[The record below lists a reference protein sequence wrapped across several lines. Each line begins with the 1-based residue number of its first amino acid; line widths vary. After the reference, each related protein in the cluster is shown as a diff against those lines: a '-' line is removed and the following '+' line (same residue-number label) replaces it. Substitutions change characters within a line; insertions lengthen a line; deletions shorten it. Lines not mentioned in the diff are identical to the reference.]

1 MSESSRAQAPRA
13 NWWKVCA
20 ALPAVAMIGGGIAL
34 TAQAEPTSIIKN
46 VAAPNGSPAIVV
58 PEVPLTI
65 PSISANPALPPT
77 PSIPARPSALPEL
90 PLSGPVGVA
99 SSAATAQTSGDPV
112 AAAAPVAAPL
122 APALV
127 VPSGIVFADSR
138 PTTPDGTGIP
148 VRALEGYRLAVSLID
163 SADPDCN
170 IDWALLAAIG
180 SVESNHARF
189 GGNQLDSAGVAQPGI
204 IGIPLNGSN
213 GTARITDSDGGLLD
227 RDNVFDR
234 AVGPMQFIPSTWRVA
249 GADAD
254 GDGVK
259 NPQSMADAAAASA
272 IYLCSGPGD
281 LSQQGDLRAAILRY
295 NASDSYVQK
304 VTGIASM
311 YRPGVDALPAS
322 DLLVSDLSASDL
334 PASDLPGS
342 DLRGSNL
349 PASNLPASNLPAS
362 NLPRFDL
369 PRSDLPRS
377 DRPARSSAAST
388 PAAGAPAQPIKA
400 VPASAARRS
409 SPAPTTLPSARK
421 PAATPVAPPAIPR
434 PSTSVTVK
442 PTPTTPKAPIP
453 ASSTQTPSS
462 GTPTKSPSSGTSTP
476 SPTPAASTPSPTP
489 AAPTQSPSP
498 AAPAQSP
505 TPAAPTQSPSPA
517 TSTSVP
523 TPCVSTSGEDDRVA
537 RPDDNSGRDPAKC

>member
-46 VAAPNGSPAIVV
+46 VAASNGSPAIVV

-77 PSIPARPSALPEL
+77 PSALPEL

-170 IDWALLAAIG
+170 LDWALLAAIG

-311 YRPGVDALPAS
+311 YRLGVDALPAS
-322 DLLVSDLSASDL
+322 DLPVSDLSASDL

-349 PASNLPASNLPAS
+349 PASD
-362 NLPRFDL
+362 LPRFDL

-388 PAAGAPAQPIKA
+388 PAAAAPAQPIKA

-505 TPAAPTQSPSPA
+505 TPTAPAQSPTPAAPTQSPSPA
-517 TSTSVP
+517 TSTPVP
-523 TPCVSTSGEDDRVA
+523 TPCVPSSGEDDRVA
-537 RPDDNSGRDPAKC
+537 RLDDNSGRDPAKC

>member
-349 PASNLPASNLPAS
+349 PASNLPASNLP
-362 NLPRFDL
+362 RFDL